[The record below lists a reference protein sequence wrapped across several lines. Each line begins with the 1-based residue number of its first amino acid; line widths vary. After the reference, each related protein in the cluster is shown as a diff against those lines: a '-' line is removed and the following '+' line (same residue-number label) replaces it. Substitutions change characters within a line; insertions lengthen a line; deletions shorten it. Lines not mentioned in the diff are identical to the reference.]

1 MQICRYKGLLY
12 KGRDMDWDHLRF
24 FLALAKDNRLV
35 VAARSL
41 NVNHT
46 TIARR
51 VQALEQEMGVQ
62 LFTRSN
68 SGYELT
74 QAGLQLKDIA
84 RQVEKQIGNIKNEV
98 KQGDQEIAGLVRI
111 GTTEGF
117 GTVVIAPILNDL
129 GKIHPNLVIDLLAL
143 PRMVNLSRR
152 EADIAITLQRPTRG
166 PYIVTKL
173 QDYTLRLYASED
185 YLSKNPKITNKADL
199 DKQTFI
205 SYIDDLIFS
214 KELNYLDDIC
224 HPQRIAFRSTSIQ
237 AQLQATLSGL
247 GMAILPDFM
256 ADHVKGLIPVMPE
269 EIEIIRSF
277 WMIMPNEYKKID
289 RMNLVWDHIK
299 KYGGST

>member
-1 MQICRYKGLLY
+1 
-12 KGRDMDWDHLRF
+12 MDWDHLRF

-41 NVNHT
+41 QVNHT

-51 VQALEQEMGVQ
+51 ISALEQEMGVQ

-74 QAGLQLKDIA
+74 EAGLQLQDIA
-84 RQVEKQIGNIKNEV
+84 KQVEKQIGEIKNHV
-98 KQGDQEIAGLVRI
+98 KEANQEIAGLVRI

-117 GTVVIAPILNDL
+117 GTVVIAPMLNSL
-129 GKIHPNLVIDLLAL
+129 GKQYPKLVIDLLAL

-152 EADIAITLQRPTRG
+152 EADIVITLQRPTRG
-166 PYIVTKL
+166 PYLVTKL
-173 QDYTLRLYASED
+173 QDYSLRLYTSSE
-185 YLSKNPKITNKADL
+185 YLANNPPIHSRADL
-199 DKQTFI
+199 DQHTFI
-205 SYIDDLIFS
+205 SYIDDLLFS
-214 KELNYLDDIC
+214 KELDYLDDIC

-237 AQLQATLSGL
+237 AQLQAALSGL
-247 GMAILPDFM
+247 GIATLPSFM
-256 ADHVKGLIPVMPE
+256 AEHVKDLIPVLAD

-299 KYGGST
+299 KHAGNT

>member
-1 MQICRYKGLLY
+1 
-12 KGRDMDWDHLRF
+12 MDWDHLRF

-41 NVNHT
+41 QVNHT

-51 VQALEQEMGVQ
+51 IQALEQEMGVQ
-62 LFTRSN
+62 LFTRST

-74 QAGLQLKDIA
+74 EAGLQLQEIA
-84 RQVEKQIGNIKNEV
+84 KQVEKQIGNIKNEV
-98 KQGDQEIAGLVRI
+98 KQGSREIAGLVRI

-117 GTVVIAPILNDL
+117 GTVVIAPLLNTL
-129 GKIHPNLVIDLLAL
+129 GKKYPKLVIDLLAL
-143 PRMVNLSRR
+143 PRMVNLSKR
-152 EADIAITLQRPTRG
+152 EADIVITLQRPTRG
-166 PYIVTKL
+166 PYLVTKL
-173 QDYTLRLYASED
+173 QDYSLRLYASAE
-185 YLSKNPKITNKADL
+185 YLEANPIITSRSDL

-205 SYIDDLIFS
+205 SYIDDLLFS

-237 AQLQATLSGL
+237 AQLQAAQSGL
-247 GMAILPDFM
+247 GIAILPNFM
-256 ADHVKGLIPVMPE
+256 AEPVEGLIPVLAN

-299 KYGGST
+299 KYGATLS

>member
-1 MQICRYKGLLY
+1 
-12 KGRDMDWDHLRF
+12 MDWDHLRF

>member
-1 MQICRYKGLLY
+1 
-12 KGRDMDWDHLRF
+12 MDWDHLRF

-41 NVNHT
+41 RVNHT

-51 VQALEQEMGVQ
+51 IQALEQEMGVQ

-74 QAGLQLKDIA
+74 EAGLQLQNIA
-84 RQVEKQIGNIKNEV
+84 KQVEKQIGNIKNEV
-98 KQGDQEIAGLVRI
+98 TQGSQEIAGLVRV

-117 GTVVIAPILNDL
+117 GTVVIAPLLNTL
-129 GKIHPNLVIDLLAL
+129 GKKYPKLVIDLLAL

-166 PYIVTKL
+166 PYLVTKL
-173 QDYTLRLYASED
+173 QDYSLRLYASAE
-185 YLSKNPKITNKADL
+185 YLEANPVISSRGDL

-205 SYIDDLIFS
+205 SYIDDLLFS
-214 KELNYLDDIC
+214 KELDYLDDIC

-247 GMAILPDFM
+247 GIAILPNFM
-256 ADHVKGLIPVMPE
+256 AEPAQGLIPVLAD

-289 RMNLVWDHIK
+289 RMNLVWDHLK
-299 KYGGST
+299 KYGGNA